1 MPYPNHHACRLVD
14 PEEFEQDSF
23 RTITR
28 EHEGKEYL
36 VIVGRKK
43 GEDSTS
49 EQSYRYPKD
58 VWSEDEARSHCENHD
73 GQLFEPASEEE
84 EEAKDSSN
92 EVKQNNSM
100 DIQTIDNA
108 QYETQMKVSLE
119 EQIEKIIQ
127 KPEDEVIEISIFSDI
142 GDDVLL
148 EKLVVS
154 RNKFIKLH
162 INSPGGDLFVS
173 LAAADILKT
182 ARSHSTIYSFAASAA
197 TVVAS
202 SCVFCEI
209 HEPAYYV
216 IHNPW
221 SFFVGDYRE
230 ASKYAEILEMMSED
244 VANLYAEISKRRG
257 KNVDAKEFRKM
268 MDEETWL
275 SAENCVELGLVD
287 NIIDKEPEQKLKMN
301 MLMRFKK
308 VPKKLLESYYN
319 NLRKI
324 GG

>member
-1 MPYPNHHACRLVD
+1 MPYPKHHACRLVD

-36 VIVGRKK
+36 VIIGRKK

-49 EQSYRYPKD
+49 EQSYRYSKD
-58 VWSEDEARSHCENHD
+58 VWSEEEARAHCKDHD
-73 GQLFEPASEEE
+73 GQLFEPAAEEE
-84 EEAKDSSN
+84 PENNIKEE
-92 EVKQNNSM
+92 NSL
-100 DIQTIDNA
+100 DIQTFNNV
-108 QYETQMKVSLE
+108 QMSISLD
-119 EQIEKIIQ
+119 EQVEKIIQ
-127 KPEDEVIEISIFSDI
+127 KPEDEIVEVSVFSDI
-142 GDDVLL
+142 GDDILL

-154 RNKFIKLH
+154 RNKFVKLH
-162 INSPGGDLFVS
+162 VNSPGGDLFIS

-182 ARSHSTIYSFAASAA
+182 IRSHSTIYSFAASAA
-197 TVVAS
+197 TILAS

-230 ASKYAEILEMMSED
+230 ASKYAEILEMMSKD

-275 SAENCVELGLVD
+275 SPEDCVELGLVD
-287 NIIDKEPEQKLKMN
+287 SIIEKEPKQKLKMN
-301 MLMRFKK
+301 MLMKFKK
-308 VPKKLLESYYN
+308 VPKNLLETYYN
-319 NLRKI
+319 ELRKI
-324 GG
+324 L